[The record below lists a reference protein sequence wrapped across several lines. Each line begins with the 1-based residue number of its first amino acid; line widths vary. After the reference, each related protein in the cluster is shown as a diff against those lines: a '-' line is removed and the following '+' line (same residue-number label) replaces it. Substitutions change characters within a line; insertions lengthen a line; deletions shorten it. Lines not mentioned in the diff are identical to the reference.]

1 MMEGAVMIAGVL
13 REIHKVV
20 NGEVLSPT
28 VTAILVGLPIL
39 AFHLAL
45 FLKPEP
51 VLAFLAKMPRST
63 RVGMVLAGI
72 CVPWFAL
79 LLYFNIPFPSMAPYK
94 NIICLVAVLMYV
106 PIVLSMPEL
115 LSVRALGCLG
125 LLAGVPILNG
135 IRYSESPLRLIIV
148 TWVYAMVVLAAIL
161 VLHPYRFRR
170 WVNRWFVPGGSRK
183 FWALAGIVTGA
194 GFVVIGLL
202 L

>member
-1 MMEGAVMIAGVL
+1 MVIAGIM
-13 REIHKVV
+13 REMHKVV

-39 AFHLAL
+39 LFHLAL
-45 FLKPEP
+45 FLKPES
-51 VLAFLAKMPRST
+51 VLSFLEKMPRWKT
-63 RVGMVLAGI
+63 VGMVLAGI

-94 NIICLVAVLMYV
+94 NIICLAAVLMYV
-106 PIVLSMPEL
+106 PIIVSMPEL

-125 LLAGVPILNG
+125 LLMGVPILNG

-170 WVNRWFVPGGSRK
+170 WVNRWFVPGGMRK
-183 FWALAGIVTGA
+183 LCAIAGVLTGV